1 MDYVI
6 RKATADDIAAVA
18 VLFDLYRIFYKQS
31 PDINGAEA
39 FISDR
44 LKHNDSAIF
53 LAFINDEPVGFTQL
67 YPIFTSVGMQ
77 RTWLLNDLYVKET
90 ARKKGVGE
98 ALLETAKQFA
108 KATNS
113 KWLMLQTG
121 EDNKVA
127 QKLYEKNGWIKETDF
142 FYSYNVTL

>member
-6 RKATADDIAAVA
+6 RKATADDTAAVA

-31 PDINGAEA
+31 SDIAGAEV
-39 FISDR
+39 FILER
-44 LKHNDSAIF
+44 LRHNDSVIF
-53 LAFINDEPVGFTQL
+53 LALVNDEAVGFTQL

-90 ARKKGVGE
+90 ARGKGIGE
-98 ALLETAKQFA
+98 ALLNAAKQFA
-108 KATNS
+108 KDTHS

-121 EDNKVA
+121 ADNIPA
-127 QKLYEKNGWIKETDF
+127 QHLYEKNGWTKETDF
-142 FYSYNVTL
+142 FYSYVTQ